1 MDMHKHGMGTAS
13 LQCSMTC
20 HDIRQNDGIPSQV
33 MDTSQGPFSKI
44 ARQLQY
50 KRDTYDQDRV
60 SHKNMKVYDDT
71 DAM

>member
-1 MDMHKHGMGTAS
+1 MMAFLLRS
-13 LQCSMTC
+13 W
-20 HDIRQNDGIPSQV
+20 IPLKSCL
-33 MDTSQGPFSKI
+33 DKKKDQGPFSKI